1 MSDHMIQNPIIP
13 GFYPDPSICRVGD
26 DYYLACSSFE
36 LYPGIPIFHSK
47 DLANWEQISY
57 AMTMD
62 NGFHVNADM
71 GTGGVMA
78 PTIRYHEGTF
88 YIVNCNFGDKGN
100 FYVTATDPKG
110 PWSEPHWITDVP
122 DIDCSI
128 FFDNDGKCY
137 LVSPGDDPSE
147 DNHRAFFLTPYDV
160 KEGKVCGERKKIWN
174 SALRKAWA
182 PEAPHI
188 YHIGDYYYLL
198 IAEGGTEHFHSVMIA
213 RSETIDGWYEG
224 YKGNPIM
231 THRHLGLYYPI
242 DNIGHADLVDTPDG
256 EGYAVMLGSRIIDG
270 QHKNF
275 GRETWICPVIWERGW
290 PVFSPGTGKMEW
302 TYPMPKNLPWTP
314 VEPEGE
320 RDDFD
325 SAELPLYWSFWGVPY
340 QDFWKIENS
349 RLYLKCLPRP
359 IAQPLKGFDVANPDQ
374 RRDNCVSFLG
384 RRQRKENFNISFC
397 MEFTPQNKEAA
408 GLIIMQACNHQF
420 RIEKVLEN
428 GKAVL
433 QLIRLT
439 TKQEGLPFLP
449 GYKADTT
456 ATVLEKHEVSD
467 APLTIRVETRRQEN
481 RIFYREG
488 DGEEKAFDTIAD
500 GAEINPEEVGGMIG
514 TMIGMYA
521 TANGEQSENAAAF
534 DFFEMK

>member
-256 EGYAVMLGSRIIDG
+256 EWYAVMLGSRIIDG

-314 VEPEGE
+314 V
-320 RDDFD
+320 
-325 SAELPLYWSFWGVPY
+325 
-340 QDFWKIENS
+340 
-349 RLYLKCLPRP
+349 
-359 IAQPLKGFDVANPDQ
+359 
-374 RRDNCVSFLG
+374 
-384 RRQRKENFNISFC
+384 
-397 MEFTPQNKEAA
+397 
-408 GLIIMQACNHQF
+408 
-420 RIEKVLEN
+420 
-428 GKAVL
+428 
-433 QLIRLT
+433 
-439 TKQEGLPFLP
+439 
-449 GYKADTT
+449 
-456 ATVLEKHEVSD
+456 
-467 APLTIRVETRRQEN
+467 
-481 RIFYREG
+481 
-488 DGEEKAFDTIAD
+488 
-500 GAEINPEEVGGMIG
+500 
-514 TMIGMYA
+514 
-521 TANGEQSENAAAF
+521 
-534 DFFEMK
+534 